1 MSETTDNVENHQLFA
16 SLRTQKM
23 QLCQSPKVVN
33 FQRAS
38 SEAMNFCKDV
48 IDHIRPTFN
57 PVDLIDVIVKKCY
70 LFDYAFYTT
79 TDIYNNIIKQLPQ
92 LPKFMNA
99 LMFGKLIK
107 DFGERVPKRVE
118 GKNTKGRMFCKLK
131 NNAIGKLVESTSN
144 FRTEINND
152 GSNWINVGHVR
163 KSPGIESVA
172 TRQGFLEAMVMKDFL
187 AGNNTNSNNNIKAT
201 SLTYCDGDTQ
211 AMIDFIGHSIKKIR
225 LCMISYTGLSNNP
238 GDVVIFLKSCKMIKS
253 IVVDHDSHIKS
264 LSSKANNPPGVAD
277 SRHNPNNKPFE
288 FKTWVHTVKNQ
299 KRSVSF
305 HNKSDVNNVANLEI
319 QTAFLQAIDKHSIV
333 TAASEFECLNFKDRS
348 LNLVLRDQFPKG
360 IGFRE
365 RKFGRAHQYIELNFD
380 NEEDKMEALNQE
392 FLILGRKIQ
401 VQVTTDKNSDVIRIG
416 ITNIPYEK
424 DDKLK
429 PLVT

>member
-1 MSETTDNVENHQLFA
+1 
-16 SLRTQKM
+16 
-23 QLCQSPKVVN
+23 
-33 FQRAS
+33 
-38 SEAMNFCKDV
+38 
-48 IDHIRPTFN
+48 
-57 PVDLIDVIVKKCY
+57 
-70 LFDYAFYTT
+70 
-79 TDIYNNIIKQLPQ
+79 
-92 LPKFMNA
+92 MNA

-172 TRQGFLEAMVMKDFL
+172 TRQGLLEAMVMKLRNRCLHRYIFASTSSTPSSPTLERDFL
-187 AGNNTNSNNNIKAT
+187 ADNNTNSNNNIKAT

-225 LCMISYTGLSNNP
+225 LCVISYTGLSNNP

-253 IVVDHDSHIKS
+253 IVVDHDSHIES

-277 SRHNPNNKPFE
+277 SRHNPSSKPFE

-305 HNKSDVNNVANLEI
+305 HNKSDVNNVANLES

-360 IGFRE
+360 IGLRE
-365 RKFGRAHQYIELNFD
+365 RKVGRAHQCNELNFD

-401 VQVTTDKNSDVIRIG
+401 VQVMTDKNSDVIRIG